1 MSQIYDTTR
10 RLCKSFEWKFKEA
23 FIFNLLLALFM
34 GIEEKW
40 LNSFIKSMY
49 PGHNFLSSLKRSRV
63 LKNHIFSPPS
73 FIVFFSMFMAL
84 AAIPVQKTLQINILI
99 GFSCFL
105 LFSVIMP
112 GVILRGD
119 RYLRF
124 SIGDIRSMGFTLFI
138 IGSAFLAITL
148 TDVGGIPLL
157 KPSLRYLL
165 NPKLTIPVYLMIP
178 GTAFMLAYITD
189 KMQKSVIDRSTAR
202 FRAITVSLTCL
213 VMLALLGYRTP
224 LVAVILITFIMG
236 YYSGLFE
243 IWEVLGS
250 FAVALMIIMGIGYF
264 RSVEEYSLSNLGPL
278 TVLKMRAS
286 FTMSILNR
294 LSALAGMTGVM
305 HGDLTLSMIPGAGS
319 GPRAL
324 IGKLVLWRTGV
335 TITPTLFG
343 QMLVEFGTIGVA
355 FGMSILGLIL
365 GIGYRI
371 MQKTRDS
378 FYIMLYS
385 IVMAYCLISIET
397 GILDQ
402 LVVIYILC
410 AFIIYIYNIYLN
422 I

>member
-1 MSQIYDTTR
+1 
-10 RLCKSFEWKFKEA
+10 
-23 FIFNLLLALFM
+23 
-34 GIEEKW
+34 
-40 LNSFIKSMY
+40 
-49 PGHNFLSSLKRSRV
+49 
-63 LKNHIFSPPS
+63 
-73 FIVFFSMFMAL
+73 
-84 AAIPVQKTLQINILI
+84 
-99 GFSCFL
+99 
-105 LFSVIMP
+105 
-112 GVILRGD
+112 
-119 RYLRF
+119 
-124 SIGDIRSMGFTLFI
+124 
-138 IGSAFLAITL
+138 
-148 TDVGGIPLL
+148 
-157 KPSLRYLL
+157 
-165 NPKLTIPVYLMIP
+165 
-178 GTAFMLAYITD
+178 MLAYITD
-189 KMQKSVIDRSTAR
+189 EMKKSVIDRSTAR
-202 FRAITVSLTCL
+202 FRAIAVSLTCL

-365 GIGYRI
+365 GVGYRI

-385 IVMAYCLISIET
+385 ILMAYCLISIET